1 MGVATSIAIGTTLAT
16 AGMSAAQASKQSRL
30 QKQAEAAAAKAMSD
44 ARKKLEV
51 NVYDKLSVKKE
62 PYELA
67 IEASNVAA
75 AQALEAGRESE
86 RGVAATAGRVQMAKN
101 EQQRQIATV
110 FGQELTDLERL
121 SATEDSRLRDIGVQ
135 LDLSEAEGAQKAAR
149 DAQEAKTAATEAAI
163 KGGISAV
170 GQGINAANLYSKNTA
185 LQRQA
190 LGQSTLTDQQMADFG
205 VVKNGEQF
213 GFKSAGL
220 TQSPLLGDDGKI
232 IKAGTSNL
240 DMNVI
245 ANMDKG
251 TYKDFIKSLTPDQR
265 GILFTNKS
273 FTDNYNPFKYDT
285 ILKQ

>member
-16 AGMSAAQASKQSRL
+16 AGMSAAQASKQSRM
-30 QKQAEAAAAKAMSD
+30 QKQAEAEAEKAMAS
-44 ARKKLEV
+44 ARSRLDV
-51 NVYDKLSVKKE
+51 NFYDKLSVKKE

-101 EQQRQIATV
+101 EQQRQIATA

-121 SATEDSRLRDIGVQ
+121 SATEDSRLRDVNTQI
-135 LDLSEAEGAQKAAR
+135 DLSEAEGAQKAAR
-149 DAQEAKTAATEAAI
+149 DAQEAKAAATTAAI
-163 KGGISAV
+163 QGGISAV

-190 LGQSTLTDQQMADFG
+190 LGKSTLTDQQMQDFG
-205 VVKNGEQF
+205 YVKNGENF
-213 GFKSAGL
+213 GLKSV
-220 TQSPLLGDDGKI
+220 
-232 IKAGTSNL
+232 AGTRPAMFGDNGELLQSSSNL
-240 DMNVI
+240 DLDVVK
-245 ANMDKG
+245 NMDRG
-251 TYKDFIKSLTPDQR
+251 TYRKFINSLDENQR